1 MIESFVDIKIC
12 TDWKV
17 SWKDTN
23 TKMHRYAIMH
33 RLERKETLND
43 GSRMCIEL
51 GVLLY
56 TEDIKIHRRLK
67 TNMRYILGPNTLN
80 TKWSKYFSRVPYA

>member
-56 TEDIKIHRRLK
+56 TEDTKGSL
-67 TNMRYILGPNTLN
+67 YIED
-80 TKWSKYFSRVPYA
+80 